1 MLVFVL
7 RHCDRQPDPVDDLA
21 PGGRE
26 RAELLA
32 RLLGE
37 SGASVAY
44 HSGTVRAQRTL
55 EPLQG
60 KLGSAITVEGVAS
73 GDPQQTVEAVRS
85 QPADAVV
92 VVVGHSNTVGPIVE
106 ALGGPPTSPIATR
119 RIRPDLRRQCR
130 RLDRGDAA
138 PIRNAR
144 AVGSAAD
151 RRRIEG
157 YHRPSSRHSRM
168 RDTAGAISH
177 VFSPVGLRNLAAV
190 RTARSRAIARP
201 RRRRDAPLP

>member
-106 ALGGPPTSPIATR
+106 ALGGPPTSPIATDEFD
-119 RIRPDLRRQCR
+119 RIYVVSVGASTEVTLLRYGTPAPSAV
-130 RLDRGDAA
+130 RL
-138 PIRNAR
+138 
-144 AVGSAAD
+144 
-151 RRRIEG
+151 
-157 YHRPSSRHSRM
+157 
-168 RDTAGAISH
+168 TAG
-177 VFSPVGLRNLAAV
+177 G
-190 RTARSRAIARP
+190 
-201 RRRRDAPLP
+201 